1 MDKKPS
7 RQQYVVS
14 SLYFAMGLILVGLG
28 LGALLY
34 VVLTRTL
41 VSFITLESGMALLL
55 GAICFSLFRTFLP
68 KQEDK

>member
-1 MDKKPS
+1 MNKKPS

-41 VSFITLESGMALLL
+41 VSLITLESGIALLL

-68 KQEDK
+68 KQGDK